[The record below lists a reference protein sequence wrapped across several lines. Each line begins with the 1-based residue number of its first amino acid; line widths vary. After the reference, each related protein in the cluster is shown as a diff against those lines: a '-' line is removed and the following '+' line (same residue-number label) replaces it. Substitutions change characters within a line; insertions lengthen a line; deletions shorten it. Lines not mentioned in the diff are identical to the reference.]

1 MKRLS
6 LLIALFA
13 ALLAGAAQG
22 RQIADVE
29 LPESL
34 ELSGAPL
41 VLNGAGIR
49 TRFFVDVYVGG
60 LYLKQ
65 PSRDAAAIVA
75 ADEPMAIRLH
85 VLTGLVTS
93 ELMKRSIERGFE
105 QSTRGDTAP
114 IREQIDAL
122 VHIYDG
128 GVDAM
133 DVFDLVYVPGKGL
146 DLFKNGVH
154 SATVASGLRFKRAL
168 FGIWFSDRPIQASLK
183 REMLG
188 P

>member
-1 MKRLS
+1 MKRLPV
-6 LLIALFA
+6 LLPLFA
-13 ALLAGAAQG
+13 ALLAATAQA
-22 RQIADVE
+22 RQIAEVE

-34 ELSGAPL
+34 EVGETAL

-49 TRFFVDVYVGG
+49 TRFFIDVYVGG
-60 LYLKQ
+60 LYLAQ

-93 ELMKRSIERGFE
+93 ELMKQSIEKGFE
-105 QSTRGDTAP
+105 RSTGGDTAP
-114 IREQIDAL
+114 IREQIDSL
-122 VHIYDG
+122 VGVYDD

-146 DLFKNGVH
+146 DLFKNGAH
-154 SATVASGLRFKRAL
+154 RKTVEGGLRFKRAL

-183 REMLG
+183 RAMLG
-188 P
+188 Q

>member
-1 MKRLS
+1 MKRLPV
-6 LLIALFA
+6 LLPLFA
-13 ALLAGAAQG
+13 ALLASVAHG
-22 RQIADVE
+22 REIANVE

-34 ELSGAPL
+34 EAGGAAL

-49 TRFFVDVYVGG
+49 TRFFIDVYVGG
-60 LYLKQ
+60 LYLTQ

-93 ELMKRSIERGFE
+93 ELMKQSIEKGFE
-105 QSTRGDTAP
+105 QATDGDTAP
-114 IREQIDAL
+114 IREQIDSL
-122 VHIYDG
+122 VRVYDD

-146 DLFKNGVH
+146 DLFKNGAH
-154 SATVASGLRFKRAL
+154 RRTVASGLRFKRAL

-183 REMLG
+183 RAMLG
-188 P
+188 Q